1 MQGSLYRDHRYG
13 CECGSCSPLCEIS
26 SEVFRELHR
35 DECRLRRVQ
44 VKSDKVEVTK
54 RFQMTIN
61 LPAELLIELVVIGA
75 LYNLFNLSKVPKY
88 EMVYGTMVLLLGPA
102 NYIYFGFGKIGF
114 FHSIIGFILLIR
126 GGRNLFKIKN
136 QGKQKTD
143 QQLESKHIEASGE
156 RSIAIGGNVKN
167 SKLVTG
173 DKNN

>member
-1 MQGSLYRDHRYG
+1 
-13 CECGSCSPLCEIS
+13 
-26 SEVFRELHR
+26 
-35 DECRLRRVQ
+35 
-44 VKSDKVEVTK
+44 
-54 RFQMTIN
+54 MTIN